1 MTYIVLTPEV
11 VKAIKDHVSDA
22 NARSLKD
29 DADPN
34 VFAKVTVDM
43 LIRIGEELK
52 DKRRAASRAKWRKE
66 HKARMKARADVK
78 RPEIYSPNGLFYNI
92 SKD

>member
-11 VKAIKDHVSDA
+11 VKAIKDYVSDA
-22 NARSLKD
+22 DAKSLKTTTEM
-29 DADPN
+29 
-34 VFAKVTVDM
+34 KVTIPM

-52 DKRRAASRAKWRKE
+52 EKHMAEMKAKRKRE
-66 HKARMKARADVK
+66 HMARMRARADVK

-92 SKD
+92 SED